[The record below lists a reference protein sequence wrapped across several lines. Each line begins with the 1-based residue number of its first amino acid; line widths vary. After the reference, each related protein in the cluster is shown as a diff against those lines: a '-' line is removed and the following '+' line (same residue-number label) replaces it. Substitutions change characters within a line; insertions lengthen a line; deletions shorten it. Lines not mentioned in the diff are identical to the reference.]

1 MSMFTYFFWLVAFV
15 TGVVIAFF
23 VPETTVPI
31 SGKFV
36 FIGAWGAVLG
46 LVLYNVCKRKLDI
59 AEEDFNEA
67 LYSIKDSKLTMSSG
81 ISVNEPDPM
90 ASAPEP
96 EDMPLPSGA
105 ISSKEALAKKVDEIC
120 VKFPLDAWK
129 KYTRCLL
136 KDRPV
141 PEVIKSLQDLLPQL
155 FPNASGILY
164 MYAGTQT
171 DLHKVLGFGE
181 TVFSDDVIR
190 PVECASFDAGD
201 IVITDYSN
209 PSVNGGCTHL
219 HHHPHGISFCAPI
232 EGVEEHFGI
241 FSLQTDALPDNETMD
256 DWHAKVSAVAATF
269 GLYIATQN
277 LNARYKQHSI
287 RDGLTGLFNRRYME
301 ESLIREVS
309 AATRHRSP
317 IGLVMIYP
325 DSVSH
330 IQEQRGRHAVEQL
343 LWELGQRL
351 PGYVRNEDI
360 PCRYEGDVFCVI
372 LPGADLKITRD
383 RAERIRNEISQLNIA
398 YGDTVLETTLSM
410 GVAVM
415 PVHAGDARG
424 LLKAAGESMQLA
436 VQSGG
441 NRVILADAL
450 GKKQ

>member
-1 MSMFTYFFWLVAFV
+1 MFTYFFWLVAFIA
-15 TGVVIAFF
+15 GVAISYF
-23 VPETTVPI
+23 VPETTVSI
-31 SGKFV
+31 GGKFIFV
-36 FIGAWGAVLG
+36 GAWGAVLG

-67 LYSIKDSKLTMSSG
+67 LYSIKDSKLSMTSELPVTS
-81 ISVNEPDPM
+81 PDPL
-90 ASAPEP
+90 AAQPEP
-96 EDMPLPSGA
+96 EDMPLPTGA

-141 PEVIKSLQDLLPQL
+141 PEVIKSFEELLPQL

-171 DLHKVLGFGE
+171 DLHKVLSFGE
-181 TVFSDDVIR
+181 TVISDDVIR

-201 IVITDYSN
+201 IVIADYSN
-209 PSVNGGCTHL
+209 PSLNGGCTHL
-219 HHHPHGISFCAPI
+219 HLHPHGVSFCAPI
-232 EGVEEHFGI
+232 EGSEEHFGI
-241 FSLQTDALPDNETMD
+241 FSLQTDVLPDNESMD
-256 DWHAKVSAVAATF
+256 DWHAKVSAVATTL
-269 GLYIATQN
+269 GLYVANQN
-277 LNARYKQHSI
+277 LSARYRQHSI
-287 RDGLTGLFNRRYME
+287 RDSLTGLFNRRYME
-301 ESLIREVS
+301 ESLVREVS

-317 IGLVMIYP
+317 IGLIMLYP
-325 DSVSH
+325 DAVAQ

-360 PCRYEGDVFCVI
+360 PCRYEGEVFCVI

-383 RAERIRNEISQLNIA
+383 RAERIRHEISQLKIA
-398 YGDTVLETTLSM
+398 YGETVLETTLSI

-424 LLKAAGESMQLA
+424 LLMAAGESMQMA
-436 VQSGG
+436 IQSGA

-450 GKKQ
+450 GKKR

>member
-120 VKFPLDAWK
+120 VKFPLEAWK
-129 KYTRCLL
+129 KYARCLL

-141 PEVIKSLQDLLPQL
+141 PEVIKALQDLLPQL

-171 DLHKVLGFGE
+171 DLHKVLSFGE
-181 TVFSDDVIR
+181 TVISDDVIR
-190 PVECASFDAGD
+190 PVEAVARTCTSTRTEFRSAPRLKALKN
-201 IVITDYSN
+201 I
-209 PSVNGGCTHL
+209 SV
-219 HHHPHGISFCAPI
+219 
-232 EGVEEHFGI
+232 
-241 FSLQTDALPDNETMD
+241 FSLCRPMPC
-256 DWHAKVSAVAATF
+256 
-269 GLYIATQN
+269 
-277 LNARYKQHSI
+277 
-287 RDGLTGLFNRRYME
+287 LT
-301 ESLIREVS
+301 
-309 AATRHRSP
+309 TK
-317 IGLVMIYP
+317 
-325 DSVSH
+325 
-330 IQEQRGRHAVEQL
+330 
-343 LWELGQRL
+343 LWMTG
-351 PGYVRNEDI
+351 
-360 PCRYEGDVFCVI
+360 
-372 LPGADLKITRD
+372 
-383 RAERIRNEISQLNIA
+383 
-398 YGDTVLETTLSM
+398 
-410 GVAVM
+410 M
-415 PVHAGDARG
+415 PR
-424 LLKAAGESMQLA
+424 
-436 VQSGG
+436 
-441 NRVILADAL
+441 
-450 GKKQ
+450 